1 MTIGDH
7 LNSLYRLPAYTFPG
21 PDSSTDDL
29 PEADEHAWRITSDVY
44 DADEEWTQ
52 AFARFCEAVDTTRVR
67 ALIVGAWQD
76 TYETGPDA
84 IIEALVAARDRFP
97 ALRAVFVGDMVMEES
112 EISWITQTDVT
123 PLLEHYP
130 ALEELGVRGG
140 QGLRFPALRHT
151 GLRKLVME
159 TGGLPAEVV
168 RGVAASDLP
177 ALEHLDLWLGTPDYG
192 GDSEVTDLEGIV
204 SGARLP
210 SLRHLALRNSEMQDA
225 VAAALASAPVVA
237 RLEVLD
243 LSMGVLTDEGG
254 RPHCSPDSRSP
265 TSSNSTCTT
274 TTSASPS
281 WSVCGA
287 PWKAPASLW
296 TSTATT
302 PTRTRTTAARYGG
315 TSPSG
320 NERAHRA
327 HRPHPPGPPRAVRGR
342 GQPRE
347 PPCRALRGGRARGG
361 PARTPRGVLDAG
373 PPRGWRRLRREGTGA
388 RRLPR

>member
-243 LSMGVLTDEGG
+243 LSMGVLTDEGASALLTG
-254 RPHCSPDSRSP
+254 QPLTHLKQLDLHHHYISEPVLERLRS
-265 TSSNSTCTT
+265 TLE
-274 TTSASPS
+274 SAG
-281 WSVCGA
+281 V
-287 PWKAPASLW
+287 SLDLDRDD
-296 TSTATT
+296 ADEDQDD
-302 PTRTRTTAARYGG
+302 GG
-315 TSPSG
+315 TVW
-320 NERAHRA
+320 RYV
-327 HRPHPPGPPRAVRGR
+327 AVG
-342 GQPRE
+342 E
-347 PPCRALRGGRARGG
+347 
-361 PARTPRGVLDAG
+361 
-373 PPRGWRRLRREGTGA
+373 
-388 RRLPR
+388 